1 MYLTVDSFIDIKN
14 IITGSN
20 NVTSNKVNVKIWGYN
35 KMYMDKD
42 LMEDDLHEL
51 IDESNE
57 KKKKLIT
64 GIFISHFSAIYIRFM
79 MKCENL

>member
-57 KKKKLIT
+57 KKKLIT